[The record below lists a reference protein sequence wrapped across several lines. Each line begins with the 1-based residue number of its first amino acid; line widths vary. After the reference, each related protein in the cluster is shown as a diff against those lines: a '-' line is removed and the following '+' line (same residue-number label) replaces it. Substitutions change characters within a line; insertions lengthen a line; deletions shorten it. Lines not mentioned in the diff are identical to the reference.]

1 MQLSYFLL
9 SLFLYAVRCFF
20 SQILPF
26 LHPWL
31 PGLKMDSTVC
41 HFTSFYSDC
50 IPSSFIPHPI
60 PLNCHWLLFPLHR
73 SFSLQT
79 SEWCTGWVY
88 PIVLCK
94 PRDSPRFLFS
104 IFFVLC
110 TTASV
115 PSISSRQG
123 EEAVFPPIPYSSP
136 VMLPKPTLP
145 LPLCLSLCLFRL
157 LVHHPVPAAPSPSRN
172 NR

>member
-9 SLFLYAVRCFF
+9 GLFLFAVRCFF
-20 SQILPF
+20 SHILPF
-26 LHPWL
+26 LHSWL

-41 HFTSFYSDC
+41 QRTSSHSDRTS
-50 IPSSFIPHPI
+50 SSFIPHPI

-73 SFSLQT
+73 SLSLQK
-79 SEWCTGWVY
+79 SEGYTGWVY

-104 IFFVLC
+104 IFFILC

-123 EEAVFPPIPYSSP
+123 EEAVFPSIPSPSP
-136 VMLPKPTLP
+136 VMLPKPALP
-145 LPLCLSLCLFRL
+145 LPLCLSLRLFCL